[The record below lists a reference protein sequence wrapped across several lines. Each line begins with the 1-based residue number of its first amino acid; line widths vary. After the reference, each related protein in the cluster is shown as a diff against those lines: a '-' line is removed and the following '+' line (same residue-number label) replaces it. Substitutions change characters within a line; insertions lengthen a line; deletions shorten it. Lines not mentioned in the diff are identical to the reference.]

1 MLAKVLER
9 EIAWHR
15 ELAKT
20 LKLFKMP
27 ASEITK
33 YTETPAASYNPKQFM
48 FRAMSPVEGRTI
60 LDFGCGSGVTSV
72 QLAMMGAAKVV
83 GFDLSPDL
91 IKYATYL
98 ASLNNVARICE
109 FHESNALTYDIGT
122 GMYDRILIDN
132 VMHHLP
138 REEFPDI
145 LDKINKALKPNGIVV
160 FREPVNYLPWLNSFK
175 LAIGYKADATEDEH
189 ELGNTDVNLI
199 ATAFELVTIKHFS
212 MFDRVAMSLGLD
224 QARSISQRVDSAL
237 LNLMPS
243 FMSKF
248 AGTVVITGYPRNK

>member
-27 ASEITK
+27 DSEIKK
-33 YTETPAASYNPKQFM
+33 YTETPAASYNPKQYM
-48 FRAMSPVEGRTI
+48 FRGMNPVEGRTI

-91 IKYATYL
+91 IEYATNL
-98 ASLNNVARICE
+98 ADMNGVGNICE
-109 FHESNALTYDIGT
+109 FHEANALTYDIGT
-122 GMYDRILIDN
+122 EMYDRILVDN

-138 REEFPDI
+138 SEEFPDI
-145 LDKINKALKPNGIVV
+145 RNKINKALKPNGIVV

-175 LAIGYKADATEDEH
+175 RAIGYKADATEDEH

-212 MFDRVAMSLGLD
+212 IFDRIAMSTGLD
-224 QARSISQRVDSAL
+224 KARYISQRVDRAL
-237 LNLMPS
+237 LNLMPG

-248 AGTVVITGYPRNK
+248 AGTVVITGYPRNE